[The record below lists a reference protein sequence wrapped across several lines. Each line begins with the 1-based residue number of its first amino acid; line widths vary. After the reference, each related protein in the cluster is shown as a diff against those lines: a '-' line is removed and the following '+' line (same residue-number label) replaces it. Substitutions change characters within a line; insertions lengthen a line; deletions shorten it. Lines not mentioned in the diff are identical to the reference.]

1 MIYVLI
7 FRKLYK
13 PFSLRYSWN
22 FGIHNTPIPEWTQM
36 YNNYVNM
43 GKDWNTIARAVAI
56 KLQTAYDSMESGN
69 VIQINLTMSQHN
81 KYYDNT
87 TDITNQQ
94 TLVDTGSE
102 FGTAGCL
109 VSVNY
114 DRVEVRA
121 LDNIGEGSIA
131 ISWSKKGVIF
141 PVAETVLYINN
152 ESSRYN
158 HNAVLEDVEVV
169 DEDGEE
175 WPLDAWYS
183 SYLDAQ
189 QEQDITESE
198 QEDLEN

>member
-1 MIYVLI
+1 ML
-7 FRKLYK
+7 FEAQ
-13 PFSLRYSWN
+13 
-22 FGIHNTPIPEWTQM
+22 PIRHEGLEWTQM

-43 GKDWNTIARAVAI
+43 GKDWNAIARAVAT
-56 KLQTAYDSMESGN
+56 KLQTAYDSMESGS
-69 VIQINLTMSQHN
+69 VIQINLVMSQHN

-121 LDNIGEGSIA
+121 LDNIGEGQIA

-141 PVAETVLYINN
+141 AIAETVLYINN

-158 HNAVLEDVEVV
+158 HNPVLEDIEVV

-189 QEQDITESE
+189 QEQDITDSE
-198 QEDLEN
+198 AEDLE